1 MIAANTGLPK
11 HRTGKTYLILTT
23 DIYDMRLAKKSAESP
38 FPFLRNFCKQQHI
51 KVIKII

>member
-23 DIYDMRLAKKSAESP
+23 DIYDMRLAKKALNHR
-38 FPFLRNFCKQQHI
+38 FRFF
-51 KVIKII
+51 VIFANNNILK